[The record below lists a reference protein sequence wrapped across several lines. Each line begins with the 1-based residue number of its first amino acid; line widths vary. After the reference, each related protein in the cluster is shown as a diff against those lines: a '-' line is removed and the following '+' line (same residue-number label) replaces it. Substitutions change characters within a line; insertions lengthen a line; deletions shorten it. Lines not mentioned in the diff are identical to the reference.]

1 MPGTLDFALND
12 GEVCRRS
19 NRLQLHDTFGGP
31 VRAPLM
37 LTIAGAAMLGS
48 LGFAASQ
55 SAHRLNPVVELL
67 AQRKPV
73 FGLYAPSNCST

>member
-1 MPGTLDFALND
+1 
-12 GEVCRRS
+12 
-19 NRLQLHDTFGGP
+19 